1 MKHFSQ
7 SAIKLLMLFVG
18 LFALAPLANA
28 YNFTEGSTLYVEFTD
43 GQWPQAKALLYAQ
56 FFTPNSSPSEWLPLN
71 KVEGDNTY
79 SVGVPSGNYS
89 RMNLVRVK
97 PNGNPD
103 TNGDRW
109 AGKYDIDAPD
119 PSNNYN
125 LLKYSGWDNGSVT
138 WGTYSATSTSYNYWF
153 RGWKTNSSYL
163 NKQFVNGSFTMKG
176 SDFMGY
182 NFGIQAQ
189 DASTTSYGGDAAQK
203 AWYQTTSSQNY
214 VNTYGKT
221 EFTLVEEGTSGA
233 ANFSPTDNLE
243 SDKDYTFTLTFDSNN
258 VPVKLTVTGPEQGGG
273 GSTTD
278 NHDYYLHIFK
288 DNEIKD
294 LKFVNNSLTINCSE
308 YKGYSFGVGVWD
320 FGGNKQ
326 KKWYATNSSNKNVG
340 NSGTTTFSL
349 SDTNIGNMNL
359 PSLDNGTFVFN
370 LSLNS
375 DKMPSSLSVTVNG
388 GVTPPG
394 PGEDYPSQG
403 TYMYASWLGQSYGQV
418 GTFSTAANAGSG
430 SFTLPA
436 ATSEREIYYVVYRD
450 GKRWGHKGGNKE
462 QNITDISYKN
472 AVMLESVQSTENDC
486 FYVTIPANRE
496 VTFNFQSK
504 FNCNYN
510 INGYN
515 QQGVPAVWLTD
526 MKVVTVDAS
535 RAGKVYLINKLL
547 NDNHESPAWE
557 MVKQTDGTYYLAPFA
572 MRELKKGDFTSGS
585 DADFKKLQI
594 AVYDENGYRS
604 EKKVE
609 YSGFDKTYNG
619 NLQPGWRYSAK
630 LDAAQANVTFTEE
643 EVEGRSVLPYIGVLG
658 QNFRQAKEY
667 NTRHSFIDKKGN
679 VLMGKTSY
687 GWQEAYIE
695 YGADGQPVLESDG
708 KAIYNTVWP
717 PRNNILMTSHISDD
731 IDDLNVSTN
740 ELTMKRDSRGVMTGA
755 DWTSTLKA
763 ENNTEYNY
771 VGFELDANKKYARYY
786 VENVWMLGS
795 YKIWTGWGGQQATWG
810 AYWNSHTY
818 LGAGAGDGND
828 DNHVV
833 NIHEAYK
840 IKGRG
845 ANFMTGNDGKNRE
858 YYRTMELFL
867 PVTDDNETDY
877 SYKGVNENSPRLY
890 LTEAD
895 GGAVIDAVARQNK
908 YVGYVPTLAN
918 MPNGYRLKDYKIT
931 RYRYVANDDKNDYKP
946 VNSQNQLVNESDAI
960 VKSQSWDDNTI
971 DTNEKFNAL
980 FTKDSE
986 IFSSKYVNDGEYKAG
1001 RYIFKLNV
1009 TFVDSQADD
1018 KTRTA
1023 EVWSPYVEI
1032 FDVEGNINISAD
1044 QLIELP
1050 SDFEGEYTH
1059 VTYDPAYTG
1068 AKLVKVEGDKVTA
1081 IANADNT
1088 DNKIQMVYEQT
1099 GAWTNTALITVSDPA
1114 GFAGTTNSF
1123 TVSKGSGETYV
1134 SYDLLN
1140 NAYKLNGTGSNYVVD
1155 NNALNL
1161 LKTRYEAAFDGT
1173 LSSEGGSA
1181 SVDYNASVTYS
1192 PTFMLPA
1199 LKKAV
1204 LSYGNDTDA
1213 ADMTATHEHVKYMV
1227 ENSNDWTNQQTVY
1240 AHHNNFGVRV
1250 PVQMP
1255 NISAATEG
1263 LKEAVYDALSVKLN
1277 LDSEAD
1283 FEMTPEVNATDYALN
1298 YTYQSPYDWMEH
1310 DGATWKAK
1318 GHSWNLGNSSYKATT
1333 DIAGVFPTLYA
1344 SYETSATLAPAFK
1357 APEFDHTGSQNDLI
1371 WFGSQVDGAEDGNG
1385 FDIEIWIKQI
1395 NVKPQEGNKLADG
1408 VNLNAGDHDALVLL
1422 ISTSVAEKADR
1433 IVSKVVK
1440 VSDLENSANT
1450 HTIVKYHSTA
1460 KNYGELY
1467 WDLQDWFNNKVQI
1480 EAAYAYYFDSEG
1492 ADGTSAFSGFT
1503 GTFPGIRYDKKPA
1516 NGSSKTAPSQSD
1528 SSTTL
1533 AAGDNSF
1540 LLAPAYTVLM
1550 AEGEGIMTGVDDI
1563 IDAAGNVTVGEGFID
1578 LNGNNGMVF
1587 SADGCMV
1594 YSGAARCEVE
1604 KGVYVVTVNGKSTK
1618 VIVK

>member
-1 MKHFSQ
+1 MKQLITRFL
-7 SAIKLLMLFVG
+7 LLMVGIFVMHLPASAMDLYLIG
-18 LFALAPLANA
+18 GGNSMDSKSPYGWNLPGAKVSGDSEIYFWVQGEFKLSKNSASDWG
-28 YNFTEGSTLYVEFTD
+28 NF
-43 GQWPQAKALLYAQ
+43 
-56 FFTPNSSPSEWLPLN
+56 NS
-71 KVEGDNTY
+71 
-79 SVGVPSGNYS
+79 
-89 RMNLVRVK
+89 
-97 PNGNPD
+97 
-103 TNGDRW
+103 
-109 AGKYDIDAPD
+109 
-119 PSNNYN
+119 
-125 LLKYSGWDNGSVT
+125 GSVKLENGKVSYP
-138 WGTYSATSTSYNYWF
+138 GTDTGNMSFNGGCSFVKISLSYGNDTYTVQDTPFPGHEGAFGGSTSYKYWF
-153 RGWKTNSSYL
+153 HGWKSNSSYL
-163 NKQFVNGSFTMKG
+163 NRQFENGSFTMKG
-176 SDFMGY
+176 SDFKGY

-189 DASTTSYGGDAAQK
+189 DASTTSYGDDAKK
-203 AWYQTTSSQNY
+203 AWYETTSSQK
-214 VNTYGKT
+214 VNKYGKT
-221 EFTLVEEGTSGA
+221 EFTLVTEGTSGA
-233 ANFSPTDNLE
+233 ANFSPTDELE

-288 DNEIKD
+288 GNEIKD

-320 FGGNKQ
+320 FGGNEQ

-403 TYMYASWLGQSYGQV
+403 TYMYASWLDQPYGQV
-418 GTFSTAANAGSG
+418 GTFSTEANAVSG

-436 ATSEREIYYVVYRD
+436 ATSERKIYYVVYRD
-450 GKRWGHKGGNKE
+450 GTRWGHNGGNME
-462 QNITDISYKN
+462 QKITDISYKN
-472 AVMLESVQSTENDC
+472 AVKLESVQSTENDC

-496 VTFNFQSK
+496 VTFNFQSN
-504 FNCNYN
+504 FNCNDN
-510 INGYN
+510 LNGYTEH
-515 QQGVPAVWLTD
+515 GVPAVWLSD

-535 RAGKVYLINKLL
+535 RANKVYLINKLL

-557 MVKQTDGTYYLAPFA
+557 MVKQTNGTYYLAPFA
-572 MRELKKGDFTSGS
+572 MRELKKGDFTSGN
-585 DADFKKLQI
+585 DDDFKKLQI
-594 AVYDENGYRS
+594 AVYDENGYRY
-604 EKKVE
+604 EKEVQ
-609 YSGFDKTYNG
+609 YSGFDKTYNRDS
-619 NLQPGWRYSAK
+619 NLQPGWRYSAS
-630 LDAAQANVTFTEE
+630 LDAAQAKVTFTEE

-667 NTRHSFIDKKGN
+667 NTRHSYSEDGRM
-679 VLMGKTSY
+679 LMGKTSC

-708 KAIYNTVWP
+708 TAIYNTVWP

-755 DWTSTLKA
+755 EWTSTLKA

-771 VGFELDANKKYARYY
+771 VGFELDADKKYARYY

-795 YKIWTGWGGQQATWG
+795 YKIWTGWGGQKANWG

-818 LGAGAGDGND
+818 LGAGAGDSND

-840 IKGRG
+840 IRGRG

-877 SYKGVNENSPRLY
+877 SYKGENGPRLY

-895 GGAVIDAVARQNK
+895 GGAVIDAVARDNK

-931 RYRYVANDDKNDYKP
+931 RYRYVANDDKKNYKP
-946 VNSQNQLVNESDAI
+946 VDRQNQEVNESDAI

-971 DTNEKFNAL
+971 DTNAKFNAL

-986 IFSSKYVNDGEYKAG
+986 IFSSKYVNDGEYNVG

-1009 TFVDSQADD
+1009 TFVDSQAGD

-1068 AKLVKVEGDKVTA
+1068 AKLVKVVGDKVTA

-1088 DNKIQMVYEQT
+1088 GNKIQKVYEQT

-1123 TVSKGSGETYV
+1123 TVSKGSAETYV

-1161 LKTRYEAAFDGT
+1161 LKTGYEAAFDGT
-1173 LSSEGGSA
+1173 LSSGGGSA
-1181 SVDYNASVTYS
+1181 TPHYNASVTYT

-1199 LKKAV
+1199 LKNAELTFGDDV
-1204 LSYGNDTDA
+1204 NA
-1213 ADMTATHEHVKYMV
+1213 ADMTATHEHVKYKV
-1227 ENSNDWTNQQTVY
+1227 ENSNDWTHQQTVN
-1240 AHHNNFGVRV
+1240 AHHNKFGVKV

-1255 NISAATEG
+1255 IISAATAG
-1263 LKEAVYDALSVKLN
+1263 LKKAVYDALSVKLK

-1333 DIAGVFPTLYA
+1333 DIAGVFPTLDA

-1371 WFGSQVDGAEDGNG
+1371 WFGSKVDDAEDGNG

-1408 VNLNAGDHDALVLL
+1408 VNVNAGDDDALVLL
-1422 ISTSVAEKADR
+1422 ITTSDESKKDR

-1440 VSDLENSANT
+1440 VSDLADPEKK
-1450 HTIVKYHSTA
+1450 HIIIKYHSDAT
-1460 KNYGELY
+1460 NYGELY

-1492 ADGTSAFSGFT
+1492 ADGTSKFSGFT
-1503 GTFPGIRYDKKPA
+1503 GTFPYIRYDKKPA

-1533 AAGDNSF
+1533 ADGDNSF

-1550 AEGEGIMTGVDDI
+1550 AEGDGIMTGVDDI

>member
-1 MKHFSQ
+1 MKQLITRFL
-7 SAIKLLMLFVG
+7 LLMVGIFVMHLPASAMDLYLIG
-18 LFALAPLANA
+18 GGNSMDSKSPYGWNLPGAKVSGDSEIYFWVQGEFKLSKNSASDWG
-28 YNFTEGSTLYVEFTD
+28 NF
-43 GQWPQAKALLYAQ
+43 
-56 FFTPNSSPSEWLPLN
+56 NS
-71 KVEGDNTY
+71 
-79 SVGVPSGNYS
+79 
-89 RMNLVRVK
+89 
-97 PNGNPD
+97 
-103 TNGDRW
+103 
-109 AGKYDIDAPD
+109 
-119 PSNNYN
+119 
-125 LLKYSGWDNGSVT
+125 GSVKLENGKVSYP
-138 WGTYSATSTSYNYWF
+138 GTDTGNMSFNGGCSFVKISLSYGNDTYTVQDTPFPGHEGAFGGSTSYKYWF
-153 RGWKTNSSYL
+153 HGWKTNSSDL
-163 NKQFVNGSFTMKG
+163 NRQFVNGSFTMKG
-176 SDFMGY
+176 SDFKGY

-189 DASTTSYGGDAAQK
+189 DASTTSYGGDAAK
-203 AWYQTTSSQNY
+203 RAWYQTTSPQKY
-214 VNTYGKT
+214 VNTYGNT
-221 EFTLVEEGTSGA
+221 EFTLVKEGTSGA
-233 ANFSPTDNLE
+233 ANFSPTDELE

-273 GSTTD
+273 G
-278 NHDYYLHIFK
+278 
-288 DNEIKD
+288 
-294 LKFVNNSLTINCSE
+294 TI
-308 YKGYSFGVGVWD
+308 
-320 FGGNKQ
+320 
-326 KKWYATNSSNKNVG
+326 T
-340 NSGTTTFSL
+340 
-349 SDTNIGNMNL
+349 
-359 PSLDNGTFVFN
+359 
-370 LSLNS
+370 
-375 DKMPSSLSVTVNG
+375 
-388 GVTPPG
+388 
-394 PGEDYPSQG
+394 YPTQG

-436 ATSEREIYYVVYRD
+436 ATSERKIYYVVYRD

-472 AVMLESVQSTENDC
+472 AVMLENVESTIDDC

-504 FNCNYN
+504 FNCNGN
-510 INGYN
+510 INGYT

-557 MVKQTDGTYYLAPFA
+557 MVKQADGTYYLAPFA
-572 MRELKKGDFTSGS
+572 MRVLKKGDFPFGS
-585 DADFKKLQI
+585 DADFEKLQI

-604 EKKVE
+604 EKEVT
-609 YSGFDKTYNG
+609 YSGFKKTYDG
-619 NLQPGWRYSAK
+619 SLQPGWRYSAS
-630 LDAAQANVTFTEE
+630 LDAGQTSVTFTEVK
-643 EVEGRSVLPYIGVLG
+643 VEDRSVLPYIGVLG
-658 QNFRQAKEY
+658 QNFRQANEY
-667 NTRHSFIDKKGN
+667 NTRHSFIDDKGN
-679 VLMGKTSY
+679 KLMGKTSY

-695 YGADGQPVLESDG
+695 YGADGKPVLESDG

-740 ELTMKRDSRGVMTGA
+740 ELTMKRDSRGVKTGA
-755 DWTSTLKA
+755 EWTA
-763 ENNTEYNY
+763 ELQTENADEYKENY
-771 VGFELDANKKYARYY
+771 GDGKGFKLDANTKYARYY

-795 YKIWTGWGGQQATWG
+795 YKIWTGWGGQKAGKADWG

-818 LGAGAGDGND
+818 VGSAVD
-828 DNHVV
+828 DQNNQDKVI
-833 NIHEAYK
+833 NIHDAFG

-845 ANFMTGNDGKNRE
+845 SNFKTGNDGKNRE

-877 SYKGVNENSPRLY
+877 SYKGENGPRLY

-931 RYRYVANDDKNDYKP
+931 RYRYVANADKKDYKP
-946 VNSQNQLVNESDAI
+946 VDRQNQVVNESAAI
-960 VKSQSWDDNTI
+960 VKSESWDDNSIETY
-971 DTNEKFNAL
+971 EKFNAL
-980 FTKDSE
+980 FAKDSE
-986 IFSSKYVNDGEYKAG
+986 IFSNKYVNDGEYAVG

-1009 TFVDSQADD
+1009 TFVDSQAGDR
-1018 KTRTA
+1018 TRTA

-1032 FDVEGNINISAD
+1032 FDVKGNINISAD

-1050 SDFEGEYTH
+1050 SGFEGGEYTH

-1088 DNKIQMVYEQT
+1088 GNKIQKVYEQT

-1123 TVSKGSGETYV
+1123 TVSKGSAETYV

-1140 NAYKLNGTGSNYVVD
+1140 KAYKIDGTGSNYVVD

-1161 LKTRYEAAFDGT
+1161 LKTGYEAAFAGT

-1199 LKKAV
+1199 LKDAV

-1213 ADMTATHEHVKYMV
+1213 KDMTATHEHVKYMV
-1227 ENSNDWTNQQTVY
+1227 EVENSKNWTNQQTVN
-1240 AHHNNFGVRV
+1240 AHHNKFGVKV

-1255 NISAATEG
+1255 IISAATAG
-1263 LKEAVYDALSVKLN
+1263 LKEAVYAALSVKLK

-1283 FEMTPEVNATDYALN
+1283 IEMTPEVNAADYALN
-1298 YTYQSPYDWMEH
+1298 YTYQSPYDWMTH
-1310 DGATWKAK
+1310 DGETWKAK

-1333 DIAGVFPTLYA
+1333 DIAGVFPTLDA
-1344 SYETSATLAPAFK
+1344 KYETSATLAPSFK
-1357 APEFDHTGSQNDLI
+1357 APEFDYISGSQKKI
-1371 WFGSQVDGAEDGNG
+1371 WFESKVDGAEDGNG

-1395 NVKPQEGNKLADG
+1395 NVKPQEDNKLADR
-1408 VNLNAGDHDALVLL
+1408 VDVKAGDDDALVLL
-1422 ISTSVAEKADR
+1422 ITNSDDSKEGR

-1440 VSDLENSANT
+1440 VSDLKNSANP
-1450 HTIVKYHSTA
+1450 HTIVKYHSDA

-1492 ADGTSAFSGFT
+1492 ADDTSKFSGFT

-1528 SSTTL
+1528 SSITL

-1550 AEGEGIMTGVDDI
+1550 AEGDGIMTGVDDI

>member
-28 YNFTEGSTLYVEFTD
+28 NNFTKGSTLYVEFTD
-43 GQWPQAKALLYAQ
+43 GQWPQAEAVLYAQ
-56 FFTPNSSPSEWLPLN
+56 FFKRNSASSNWLELN
-71 KVEGDNTY
+71 KVTGNTY
-79 SVGVPSGNYS
+79 SVIVPSDKDYDQ
-89 RMNLVRVK
+89 MNLVRVK
-97 PNGNPD
+97 PNGNPG

-109 AGKYDIDAPD
+109 AGKYDIGAPDD
-119 PSNNYN
+119 PSNN
-125 LLKYSGWDNGSVT
+125 LLKYSGWSNGTVT
-138 WGTYSATSTSYNYWF
+138 WGTYSATTTSYNYWF
-153 RGWKTNSSYL
+153 HGWKTNSSDL

-176 SDFMGY
+176 SDFKGY

-189 DASTTSYGGDAAQK
+189 DASTTSYGGNDAQK
-203 AWYQTTSSQNY
+203 AWYKTTSSQKY
-214 VNTYGKT
+214 VNTYGNT
-221 EFTLVEEGTSGA
+221 EFTLVKEGTSGA
-233 ANFSPTDNLE
+233 ENFSPTDELE

-258 VPVKLTVTGPEQGGG
+258 EPVKLTVTGPEQGGG
-273 GSTTD
+273 G
-278 NHDYYLHIFK
+278 
-288 DNEIKD
+288 
-294 LKFVNNSLTINCSE
+294 TI
-308 YKGYSFGVGVWD
+308 
-320 FGGNKQ
+320 
-326 KKWYATNSSNKNVG
+326 T
-340 NSGTTTFSL
+340 
-349 SDTNIGNMNL
+349 
-359 PSLDNGTFVFN
+359 
-370 LSLNS
+370 
-375 DKMPSSLSVTVNG
+375 
-388 GVTPPG
+388 
-394 PGEDYPSQG
+394 YPTQG

-450 GKRWGHKGGNKE
+450 GKRWGHKGGDNKE
-462 QNITDISYKN
+462 QKITEINYKN

-496 VTFNFQSK
+496 VTFNFQSS
-504 FNCNYN
+504 FNCNDN
-510 INGYN
+510 INGYT
-515 QQGVPAVWLTD
+515 QQHVPAVWLTD
-526 MKVVTVDAS
+526 MKAVTVDAS

-594 AVYDENGYRS
+594 AVYDANGYRS
-604 EKKVE
+604 EKEVS
-609 YSGFDKTYNG
+609 YSGFNKTYG
-619 NLQPGWRYSAK
+619 SSLQPGWRYSAS
-630 LDAAQANVTFTEE
+630 LDAGQTSVTFTEE
-643 EVEGRSVLPYIGVLG
+643 IVDGRNVLPYIGVLG

-667 NTRHSFIDKKGN
+667 NTRHSYSKDGLM
-679 VLMGKTSY
+679 LMGKTSY

-763 ENNTEYNY
+763 ENNTEYSY
-771 VGFELDANKKYARYY
+771 DGFELDANKKYARYY

-818 LGAGAGDGND
+818 LGAGAGDSND

-1068 AKLVKVEGDKVTA
+1068 AKLVKVVGDKVTA

-1088 DNKIQMVYEQT
+1088 GNKIQKVYEQT

-1123 TVSKGSGETYV
+1123 TVSKGSAETYV

-1140 NAYKLNGTGSNYVVD
+1140 KAYKIDGTGSNYVVD

-1161 LKTRYEAAFDGT
+1161 LKTPYEAAFAGT

-1181 SVDYNASVTYS
+1181 NVNYNASVTYS

-1199 LKKAV
+1199 LKTAV

-1213 ADMTATHEHVKYMV
+1213 KDMTATHEHVKYMV
-1227 ENSNDWTNQQTVY
+1227 EVENSKNWTNQQTVN
-1240 AHHNNFGVRV
+1240 AHHNNFGVTV

-1263 LKEAVYDALSVKLN
+1263 LKEAVYAALSVKLN

-1283 FEMTPEVNATDYALN
+1283 FEMTPEVDATDYALN

-1333 DIAGVFPTLYA
+1333 DIAGVFPTLDA

-1371 WFGSQVDGAEDGNG
+1371 WFGSKVDGAEDGNG

-1480 EAAYAYYFDSEG
+1480 EAAYAYYFDKEG

-1503 GTFPGIRYDKKPA
+1503 GTFPGIRYDKRPA

-1540 LLAPAYTVLM
+1540 LLAPAYTVLK
-1550 AEGEGIMTGVDDI
+1550 AEGDGIMTGVDDI

>member
-28 YNFTEGSTLYVEFTD
+28 YNFTAGSTLYVEFTD
-43 GQWPQAKALLYAQ
+43 GQWPQAEAVLYAQ
-56 FFTPNSSPSEWLPLN
+56 FFNSSDSSNWLELDE
-71 KVEGDNTY
+71 VTGNTY
-79 SVGVPSGNYS
+79 SVIVPSGKDYDQ
-89 RMNLVRVK
+89 MNLVRV
-97 PNGNPD
+97 NPANND
-103 TNGDRW
+103 PENNNNRW
-109 AGKYDIDAPD
+109 NSKYDIPAPED
-119 PSNNYN
+119 PSNN
-125 LLKYSGWDNGSVT
+125 LLKYSGWSNGIVT

-153 RGWKTNSSYL
+153 HGWKTNSLDL
-163 NKQFVNGSFTMKG
+163 NKQFVDGSFTFTMKG
-176 SDFMGY
+176 SDFEGY

-189 DASTTSYGGDAAQK
+189 DASTTSYGGDAAK
-203 AWYQTTSSQNY
+203 RAWYQTTSSQKY
-214 VNTYGKT
+214 VNTYGNT
-221 EFTLVEEGTSGA
+221 EFTLVAEGTSGA

-243 SDKDYTFTLTFDSNN
+243 SDKDYTFTLAFDSNN

-273 GSTTD
+273 G
-278 NHDYYLHIFK
+278 
-288 DNEIKD
+288 
-294 LKFVNNSLTINCSE
+294 TI
-308 YKGYSFGVGVWD
+308 
-320 FGGNKQ
+320 
-326 KKWYATNSSNKNVG
+326 T
-340 NSGTTTFSL
+340 
-349 SDTNIGNMNL
+349 
-359 PSLDNGTFVFN
+359 
-370 LSLNS
+370 
-375 DKMPSSLSVTVNG
+375 
-388 GVTPPG
+388 
-394 PGEDYPSQG
+394 YPTQG
-403 TYMYASWLGQSYGQV
+403 TYMYANWLGQPYGQV
-418 GTFSTAANAGSG
+418 GTFSTEANAGSG

-436 ATSEREIYYVVYRD
+436 ATSERKIYYVVYRD

-472 AVMLESVQSTENDC
+472 AVMLENVESTIDDC

-504 FNCNYN
+504 FNCNGN
-510 INGYN
+510 INGYT

-594 AVYDENGYRS
+594 AVYDANGYRS
-604 EKKVE
+604 EKEVS
-609 YSGFDKTYNG
+609 YSGFNKTYG
-619 NLQPGWRYSAK
+619 SSLQPGWRYSAS
-630 LDAAQANVTFTEE
+630 LDAGQTSVTFTEE
-643 EVEGRSVLPYIGVLG
+643 IVDGRNVLPYIGVLG

-695 YGADGQPVLESDG
+695 YGADGQPVLESDD

-731 IDDLNVSTN
+731 IDDLNVSAN

-763 ENNTEYNY
+763 ENNTEYSY
-771 VGFELDANKKYARYY
+771 DGFKLDAKKKYARYY

-818 LGAGAGDGND
+818 LGAGAGDSND

-833 NIHEAYK
+833 NIHDAYL

-877 SYKGVNENSPRLY
+877 FYKGVNENSPRLY

-971 DTNEKFNAL
+971 DTKEEFNAL
-980 FTKDSE
+980 FNKDSE

-1009 TFVDSQADD
+1009 TFVDSQASD

-1050 SDFEGEYTH
+1050 SGFEGEYTH

-1068 AKLVKVEGDKVTA
+1068 AKLVKVEGDKVTK

-1088 DNKIQMVYEQT
+1088 GNKIQMVYEQT

-1114 GFAGTTNSF
+1114 GFAGTTDSF
-1123 TVSKGSGETYV
+1123 TVSKVSGETYV

-1140 NAYKLNGTGSNYVVD
+1140 KAYKIDGTGSNYVVD

-1173 LSSEGGSA
+1173 LSSGGGLETPH
-1181 SVDYNASVTYS
+1181 YNASVTYT

-1204 LSYGNDTDA
+1204 LSYGNDTGA
-1213 ADMTATHEHVKYMV
+1213 KDMTATHEHVKYMV
-1227 ENSNDWTNQQTVY
+1227 EVENSKNWTNQQTVN
-1240 AHHNNFGVRV
+1240 AHHNNFGVTV

-1263 LKEAVYDALSVKLN
+1263 LKEAVYAALSVKLN
-1277 LDSEAD
+1277 LDDSEAD
-1283 FEMTPEVNATDYALN
+1283 FEMTPEVNAADYALN

-1310 DGATWKAK
+1310 DGETWKAK

-1333 DIAGVFPTLYA
+1333 DIAGVFPTLDA

-1408 VNLNAGDHDALVLL
+1408 VKVNAGDDDALVLL
-1422 ISTSVAEKADR
+1422 ITTSDAAKADR

-1450 HTIVKYHSTA
+1450 HTIIKYHSAAT
-1460 KNYGELY
+1460 NYGELY

-1480 EAAYAYYFDSEG
+1480 EAAYAYYFDSKG
-1492 ADGTSAFSGFT
+1492 ADGTSKFSGFT
-1503 GTFPGIRYDKKPA
+1503 GTFPGIRYDEKPA

-1533 AAGDNSF
+1533 ADGDNSF

-1550 AEGEGIMTGVDDI
+1550 DKGAGIMTGVDDI

>member
-43 GQWPQAKALLYAQ
+43 GQWPQAEALLYAQ
-56 FFTPNSSPSEWLPLN
+56 FFTPNSSSSEWLPLN

-97 PNGNPD
+97 PNGKPD
-103 TNGDRW
+103 INGDRW

-119 PSNNYN
+119 PSNN
-125 LLKYSGWDNGSVT
+125 LLKYSGWSNGTVT

-153 RGWKTNSSYL
+153 HGWKTNSSDL

-176 SDFMGY
+176 SEFKGY

-189 DASTTSYGGDAAQK
+189 DASTTSYGDGDKK
-203 AWYQTTSSQNY
+203 AWYKTTSSQTY
-214 VNTYGKT
+214 VNTYGNT
-221 EFTLVEEGTSGA
+221 EFTLVNEGTSGA
-233 ANFSPTDNLE
+233 ENFSSTDDLE
-243 SDKDYTFTLTFDSNN
+243 NDQEYTFTLTFDSNN

-273 GSTTD
+273 G
-278 NHDYYLHIFK
+278 
-288 DNEIKD
+288 
-294 LKFVNNSLTINCSE
+294 TI
-308 YKGYSFGVGVWD
+308 
-320 FGGNKQ
+320 
-326 KKWYATNSSNKNVG
+326 T
-340 NSGTTTFSL
+340 
-349 SDTNIGNMNL
+349 
-359 PSLDNGTFVFN
+359 
-370 LSLNS
+370 
-375 DKMPSSLSVTVNG
+375 
-388 GVTPPG
+388 
-394 PGEDYPSQG
+394 YPTQG

-436 ATSEREIYYVVYRD
+436 ATSERVIYYVVYRD
-450 GKRWGHKGGNKE
+450 GQRWGHKGGNKE
-462 QNITDISYKN
+462 QKITDISYKN
-472 AVMLESVQSTENDC
+472 AVMLESVQSTDNDC

-504 FNCNYN
+504 FNCNDN

-515 QQGVPAVWLTD
+515 QQGVPAVWLSD

-535 RAGKVYLINKLL
+535 RAHKVYLINKLL

-572 MRELKKGDFTSGS
+572 MRELKKGDFTSGN

-604 EKKVE
+604 EKEVQ

-619 NLQPGWRYSAK
+619 SLQPGWRYSAS
-630 LDAAQANVTFTEE
+630 LDAGQTSVTFTEE
-643 EVEGRSVLPYIGVLG
+643 NVDGRNVLPYIGVLG

-667 NTRHSFIDKKGN
+667 NTRHSFKKDGKD
-679 VLMGKTSY
+679 LMGKTSY

-708 KAIYNTVWP
+708 TAIYNTVWP

-763 ENNTEYNY
+763 ENNTEYSY
-771 VGFELDANKKYARYY
+771 DGFKLDANKKYARYY

-818 LGAGAGDGND
+818 LGAGAGDSND

-833 NIHEAYK
+833 NIHDAYL

-867 PVTDDNETDY
+867 PVTDDDETDY

-931 RYRYVANDDKNDYKP
+931 RYRYVANDDKKDYKP
-946 VNSQNQLVNESDAI
+946 VNSQNEVVNESDAI
-960 VKSQSWDDNTI
+960 VKSQSWDDNTNTI
-971 DTNEKFNAL
+971 DTKEEFNAL
-980 FTKDSE
+980 FSKDSE
-986 IFSSKYVNDGEYKAG
+986 IFSSNYVNDGEYKAG

-1009 TFVDSQADD
+1009 TFVDSQAGD

-1050 SDFEGEYTH
+1050 SGFEGEYTH

-1088 DNKIQMVYEQT
+1088 DNKIQKVYEQT

-1123 TVSKGSGETYV
+1123 TVSKGSAETYV

-1140 NAYKLNGTGSNYVVD
+1140 KAYKIDGTGSNYVVD

-1173 LSSEGGSA
+1173 LSSAGGSA
-1181 SVDYNASVTYS
+1181 SVDYNANVTYT

-1199 LKKAV
+1199 LKTAV

-1213 ADMTATHEHVKYMV
+1213 KDMTATHEHVKYMV
-1227 ENSNDWTNQQTVY
+1227 ENSNWTNQQTVN
-1240 AHHNNFGVRV
+1240 AHHNKFGVKV

-1255 NISAATEG
+1255 NISAATAG
-1263 LKEAVYDALSVKLN
+1263 LKEAVYAALSVKLS

-1283 FEMTPEVNATDYALN
+1283 IEMTPNSDAADYALN

-1318 GHSWNLGNSSYKATT
+1318 GHSWNLRNSSYNKATT
-1333 DIAGVFPTLYA
+1333 DIDGVFPTLDA

-1357 APEFDHTGSQNDLI
+1357 APEFDYITGSQNQI
-1371 WFGSQVDGAEDGNG
+1371 RFGSKVDGAEDGNG
-1385 FDIEIWIKQI
+1385 FNIEIWINQVS
-1395 NVKPQEGNKLADG
+1395 VKSQEGNKLADG
-1408 VNLNAGDHDALVLL
+1408 VNVNAGDDDALVLL
-1422 ISTSVAEKADR
+1422 ITTSDAAKADR

-1450 HTIVKYHSTA
+1450 HTIVKYHSDA

-1492 ADGTSAFSGFT
+1492 ADGTSKFSGFT

-1540 LLAPAYTVLM
+1540 LLAPAYTVLK
-1550 AEGEGIMTGVDDI
+1550 AEGNGIMTGVDDI